1 MNSINEI
8 EDGLLA
14 DAPGLWCQQLGLP
27 VPEGTS
33 PPALFLD
40 RDGVIVEEIEYL
52 HRVED
57 VKLIAGVEKIIAACN
72 ENNLPV
78 VLVTNQSGIGRG
90 LYGWREFA
98 AVQDRIMETLSSLG
112 ARIDMVLACAYHDQA
127 LSPYNSDGHSWRK
140 PNPGMLMAAAER
152 MKINLSLSWI
162 VGDQPSD
169 IEAGR
174 AAKLA
179 GGILVLSG
187 RTSQSASA
195 AVRSSGGYRVRVT
208 YSLAACRFLLEYMK
222 ATEITLGNG
231 PGSRSVRAA
240 TDRKAHN

>member
-1 MNSINEI
+1 MNDINEI
-8 EDGLLA
+8 EDALLA
-14 DAPGLWCQQLGLP
+14 DAPGLWCQQLGPP
-27 VPEGTS
+27 VSEDTF

-57 VKLIAGVEKIIAACN
+57 VKLIAGVEKIIVACN
-72 ENNLPV
+72 QKHLPV

-98 AVQDRIMETLSSLG
+98 SVQDKIMKTLSSLG
-112 ARIDMVLACAYHDQA
+112 AHIDMVLACAYHDQA
-127 LSPYNSDGHSWRK
+127 ISPYKVDDHSWRK

-152 MKINLSLSWI
+152 LKINLSLSWI

-174 AAKLA
+174 AAKL
-179 GGILVLSG
+179 GGGVLVLSG
-187 RTSQSASA
+187 RTRRGMAV
-195 AVRSSGGYRVRVT
+195 VRSSGEYRVRVT
-208 YSLAACRFLLEYMK
+208 NSLAACRYLVEYMK
-222 ATEITLGNG
+222 AAEISLEKD
-231 PGSRSVRAA
+231 PSARSAEIA
-240 TDRKAHN
+240 MDPKA